1 MVKGFY
7 SDKQKK
13 SSTNMAT
20 YKTDAIVLRK
30 YPLGERDQIVVLLS
44 STHGKIRGVA
54 KGAKKTTGQL
64 AGKVELSYHLSL
76 LMAEG
81 RNLDIISQ
89 VEILDSFKN
98 IRTDLT
104 KMTYALYILELLDKA
119 IPEPEPHYQLF
130 SLLHSTLLNIEKYSA
145 PKVSTTYGLSLLLL
159 SFELKLITL
168 LGYYPEIKK
177 CVNCGLP
184 PVKLQRFSVNI
195 GGLLCHRCFSRDHHA
210 FSISPQGIEL
220 IKNSIALSLETI
232 ADTTARPGLIATI
245 TPITRQYIIEKFGH
259 DLKSRKFLE
268 ELTRTTQK

>member
-1 MVKGFY
+1 
-7 SDKQKK
+7 
-13 SSTNMAT
+13 MAT

-44 STHGKIRGVA
+44 PTHGKIRGVA
-54 KGAKKTTGQL
+54 KGAKKTTGQF
-64 AGKVELSYHLSL
+64 AGKVEISYHLSL

-98 IRTDLT
+98 IRTDLH
-104 KMTYALYILELLDKA
+104 KMAYTLYILELLDKA

-130 SLLHSTLLNIEKYSA
+130 SLLYSTLLNIEKS
-145 PKVSTTYGLSLLLL
+145 SGLSLLLL

-220 IKNSIALSLETI
+220 IENSIALPLETI
-232 ADTTARPGLIATI
+232 AGTTARPGLIATI

-268 ELTRTTQK
+268 ELTQTAQK